1 MILLDGDVNGDAGL
15 EIDDV
20 LLEVA
25 DLPQELQAGLIGLE
39 ALELNLLD
47 VLRSLLQ
54 VDLKHVLLA
63 QELFVLAFEGFVFLH
78 K

>member
-1 MILLDGDVNGDAGL
+1 LILLDGDVNGDAGL

-47 VLRSLLQ
+47 VLRSLL
-54 VDLKHVLLA
+54 
-63 QELFVLAFEGFVFLH
+63 
-78 K
+78 